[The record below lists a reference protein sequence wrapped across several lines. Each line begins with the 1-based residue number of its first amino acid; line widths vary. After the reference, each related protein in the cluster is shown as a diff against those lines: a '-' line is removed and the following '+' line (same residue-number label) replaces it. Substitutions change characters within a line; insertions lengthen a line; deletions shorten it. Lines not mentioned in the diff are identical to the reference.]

1 MGNGSEA
8 QKGLIDPPEG
18 FSMSI
23 SRAGHGKDLFA
34 RDLYSTTLHA
44 LLHFCLLSYETTA
57 ETYSTR
63 GSEPL
68 GAVIATVLPFATA
81 PLYTALNC
89 HVAWGLYWSIIAFNN
104 PANVKE
110 SAVAIFVG
118 GRRNAIIRY
127 LHAFKEPLSVIDGIG
142 KAKTSLSYAS
152 ALQMLQTKDDG
163 TMTNASLM
171 PDAIGYR
178 LKWVL
183 APGGVA
189 LRRETVYDTIAYA
202 MLWTAQHVEEMR
214 FTGFRS
220 ISVPGGRVFVRLE
233 SYQIGRFDPL
243 TYGFAATVLKTIPS
257 FLEAQARF
265 VEAFFQVLT
274 PDNSVCGTVGIFMR
288 TNVDV
293 LETIDP
299 PDTGGLQ
306 TS

>member
-1 MGNGSEA
+1 M
-8 QKGLIDPPEG
+8 I
-18 FSMSI
+18 I

-44 LLHFCLLSYETTA
+44 LLHFCLLSYEARA

-63 GSEPL
+63 GSEPP
-68 GAVIATVLPFATA
+68 GAVISTVLPFATA

-127 LHAFKEPLSVIDGIG
+127 LQAFKEPVSVIDGRG
-142 KAKTSLSYAS
+142 NATRSLSYAS

-163 TMTNASLM
+163 SMTTASRM
-171 PDAIGYR
+171 SDAIGYR

-202 MLWTAQHVEEMR
+202 MLWTAQYNKEIR

-233 SYQIGRFDPL
+233 SYQIGRWDPL

-265 VEAFFQVLT
+265 EEAFFQVLT
-274 PDNSVCGTVGIFMR
+274 PDNKVCGTVGIFMR
-288 TNVDV
+288 GNVDV
-293 LETIDP
+293 LQTIDP
-299 PDTGGLQ
+299 PNAGGLQ
-306 TS
+306 TT